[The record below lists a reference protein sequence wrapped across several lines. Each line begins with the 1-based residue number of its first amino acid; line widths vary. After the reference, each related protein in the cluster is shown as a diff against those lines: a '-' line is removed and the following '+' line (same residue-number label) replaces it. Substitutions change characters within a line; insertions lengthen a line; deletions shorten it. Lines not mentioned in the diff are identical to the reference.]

1 MRKLFVIGD
10 SISLYYHEPLK
21 CQLKGILEYS
31 RKGNDEEINNALN
44 VPNEPRGANAGDSFQ
59 VLDYISTLKDKNIKL
74 DIVAINCGLH
84 DIRRDRENNNLQVE
98 YEDYKKN
105 LVKIVTILRE
115 ISNKIYWIRT
125 THVKDERHN
134 LRKGGYLRYN
144 KDVIEINKIAD
155 EIMNK
160 EKIDIIDLYS
170 FTKSLEKEFSEEEMY
185 LDYIHFKEA
194 VSQKQAEFIVKN
206 IKEID

>member
-10 SISLYYHEPLK
+10 SISLYYHEHLK
-21 CQLKGILEYS
+21 CQLNGILEYS

-44 VPNEPRGANAGDSFQ
+44 VPNEPRGANAGDSYQ
-59 VLDYISTLKDKNIKL
+59 VLEYISTLKDKNIKL
-74 DIVAINCGLH
+74 DIVAFNCGLH
-84 DIRRDRENNNLQVE
+84 DIRRNREDNSLQVE
-98 YEDYKKN
+98 YKEYEDN
-105 LVKIVTILRE
+105 LREIVKILKE

-144 KDVIEINKIAD
+144 NDVIEINKIAD
-155 EIMNK
+155 KIMNE

-170 FTKSLEKEFSEEEMY
+170 YTKSIENDDMY
-185 LDYIHFKEA
+185 LDHIHFKDE
-194 VSQKQAEFIVKN
+194 VSKKQAEFIIKN
-206 IKEID
+206 IKEANK